1 VPTAGMPVG
10 VPISFEATYPST
22 PSGVGAMRREVAAFA
37 GRAGMGA
44 DGVGDVQLA
53 VSEAATNAVV
63 HAYRESDGH
72 LHVRAHVDAMELI
85 IVVVDTGVGLTP
97 RADSPGLGLGM
108 PLMASVT
115 TRFQIVSQGKG
126 TEVHMAFA
134 LPADGP
140 RTLV

>member
-1 VPTAGMPVG
+1 MTAGRPWRVPV
-10 VPISFEATYPST
+10 SFEATYPST

-37 GRAGMGA
+37 GRAGMGE

-63 HAYRESDGH
+63 HAYRERDGH
-72 LHVRAHVDAMELI
+72 LHVRAHVEGMELI
-85 IVVVDTGVGLTP
+85 VVVVDTGSGLAP

-115 TRFQIVSQGKG
+115 TRFQVVSQGKG
-126 TEVHMAFA
+126 TEVQMAFA
-134 LPADGP
+134 LPGDGP
-140 RTLV
+140 RTQL

>member
-1 VPTAGMPVG
+1 VPV
-10 VPISFEATYPST
+10 SFEATFPAT

-44 DGVGDVQLA
+44 DDIADVSLA

-63 HAYRESDGH
+63 HAYRASEGH
-72 LHVRAHVDAMELI
+72 LHVRSHVDGREL
-85 IVVVDTGVGLTP
+85 IVVVGDTGSGLAP

-115 TRFQIVSQGKG
+115 TRFNIVSQGAG

-134 LPADGP
+134 LPGDGAGP
-140 RTLV
+140 AL

>member
-1 VPTAGMPVG
+1 VPV
-10 VPISFEATYPST
+10 SFEATYPST
-22 PSGVGAMRREVAAFA
+22 PSGVGAMRRDVAAFA
-37 GRAGMGA
+37 GRAGMGE

-63 HAYRESDGH
+63 HAYRESEGH
-72 LHVRAHVDAMELI
+72 LHVRAHVEAAELI
-85 IVVVDTGVGLTP
+85 VVVVDTGSGLAP

-115 TRFQIVSQGKG
+115 TRFSVVSQGKG

-134 LPADGP
+134 LSGDGP
-140 RTLV
+140 RTLL